1 MQVNGAKEDTK
12 VLFMSDTKTFFSKNY
27 GWSAGMG
34 DRNGR
39 WVMVIER
46 DGTVSVAD
54 VEENG
59 RQVTVSLHPSL
70 PISTRHLRPNFI
82 VVATAR
88 AEKNRLLTHSLP

>member
-59 RQVTVSLHPSL
+59 RQVTVSLHPSR
-70 PISTRHLRPNFI
+70 PISTRHLPHLHR
-82 VVATAR
+82 R
-88 AEKNRLLTHSLP
+88 RHGEG